1 MNNFNFQTEQPES
14 GQFVIVW
21 RDNRLRINASTFKW
35 VDGEL
40 KELDS
45 YDVIQQRH
53 KLILPDSEMILGYL
67 T

>member
-1 MNNFNFQTEQPES
+1 MLHCNFQTVQPTS

-21 RDNRLRINASTFKW
+21 RDSRKRLYSSTFKW

-40 KELDS
+40 KELDTFEE
-45 YDVIQQRH
+45 
-53 KLILPDSEMILGYL
+53 KLQPRLVLPDGEMILGYL